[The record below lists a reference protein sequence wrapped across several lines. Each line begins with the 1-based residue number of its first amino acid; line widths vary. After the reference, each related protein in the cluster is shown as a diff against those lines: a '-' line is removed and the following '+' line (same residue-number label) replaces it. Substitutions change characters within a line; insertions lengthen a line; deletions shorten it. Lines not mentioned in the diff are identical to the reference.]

1 MKLHTLESDL
11 LIIHILSP
19 KILYFVMFFHKTFL
33 KLSSGFLYQ
42 FSIIPDVLSILGKLG
57 RIIHLFVNSITGI
70 NFLVKKHFI
79 HNTICQNKT

>member
-1 MKLHTLESDL
+1 MKPHTLESDL

-19 KILYFVMFFHKTFL
+19 KILLFHKTFL

-57 RIIHLFVNSITGI
+57 RIIHLFVISITGI

-79 HNTICQNKT
+79 HNICQNKT